1 MLILELACRFGYRR
15 RLVSQEGPMQLQVQ
29 TAKNE
34 VQVLNND
41 VNDWE
46 IYVHSVLHI
55 PCCDFSNCKLF
66 PVLE

>member
-1 MLILELACRFGYRR
+1 M
-15 RLVSQEGPMQLQVQ
+15 SQEGTMLWQGS

-41 VNDWE
+41 VNYWE

-55 PCCDFSNCKLF
+55 PCCSFSSCKLF
-66 PVLE
+66 HSSRVVPACS